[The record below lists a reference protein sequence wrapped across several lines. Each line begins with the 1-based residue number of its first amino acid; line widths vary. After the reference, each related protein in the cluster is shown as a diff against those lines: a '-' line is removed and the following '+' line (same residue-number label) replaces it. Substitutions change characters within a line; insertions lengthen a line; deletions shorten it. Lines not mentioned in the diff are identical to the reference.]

1 MTMSRKRSPR
11 TSDEE
16 FLRIADQI
24 VARLLRVDCSLETLQ
39 AGLGQV
45 QQALADLERI
55 VREERL
61 RS

>member
-1 MTMSRKRSPR
+1 MTLSRKRSPR
-11 TSDEE
+11 TSHEE
-16 FLRIADQI
+16 FLHIADQT

-39 AGLGQV
+39 AGLCQV
-45 QQALADLERI
+45 QQALTDLERI